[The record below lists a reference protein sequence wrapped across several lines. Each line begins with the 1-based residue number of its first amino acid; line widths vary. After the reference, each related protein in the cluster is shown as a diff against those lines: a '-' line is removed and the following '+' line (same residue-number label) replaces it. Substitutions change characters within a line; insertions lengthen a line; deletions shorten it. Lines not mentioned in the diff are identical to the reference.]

1 MRHHYIIME
10 GIDAGIFNTL
20 GSSPREADSVDF
32 NLEVFIE
39 IAKGSHVKYE
49 YDKKKKGLVC
59 DRVLRTPFKYGFNYG
74 FIPNTL
80 SEDGDPLDVVVIMD
94 DELIPGCYISCRLV
108 GVLETKDDAG
118 VDPKLIMVPSTKVDP
133 MYISCR
139 NMYDINPSVRE
150 KIRYFFSH
158 YKDLE
163 GKKVDVGLFR
173 NKDDAIAIYN
183 ESVSRFVDKV
193 NSLSG
198 VTILAVAPTE
208 K

>member
-1 MRHHYIIME
+1 MPYMIME
-10 GIDAGIFNTL
+10 GIDSGVSNTL
-20 GSSPREADSVDF
+20 NAPQHGSDSVDF

-59 DRVLRTPFKYGFNYG
+59 DRILRTPFKYGFNYG

-80 SEDGDPLDVVVIMD
+80 SEDNDPIDVVVIMD

-133 MYISCR
+133 MYVSCR

-173 NKDDAIAIYN
+173 NKDDAITIYN

-193 NSLSG
+193 NSLG
-198 VTILAVAPTE
+198 GMTILATTPV
-208 K
+208 

>member
-1 MRHHYIIME
+1 ME
-10 GIDAGIFNTL
+10 GIDAGIFNTVIA
-20 GSSPREADSVDF
+20 SPREADAIDF

-49 YDKKKKGLVC
+49 YDKKKKSLVC

-139 NMYDINPSVRE
+139 NMYDINPSTRD
-150 KIRYFFSH
+150 KIRYFFTH

-198 VTILAVAPTE
+198 MTILATVPME

>member
-1 MRHHYIIME
+1 ME
-10 GIDAGIFNTL
+10 GIDSGVSNTL
-20 GSSPREADSVDF
+20 NAPQHGSDSVDF

-49 YDKKKKGLVC
+49 YDKKKKALVC
-59 DRVLRTPFKYGFNYG
+59 DRILRTPFKYNFNYG

-80 SEDGDPLDVVVIMD
+80 SEDNDPIDVVVIMD
-94 DELIPGCYISCRLV
+94 DELTPGCYISCRLV

-133 MYISCR
+133 MYVSCR
-139 NMYDINPSVRE
+139 NVYDINPSIRE

-173 NKDDAIAIYN
+173 NKDDAITIYN

-198 VTILAVAPTE
+198 MTILATNPVG
-208 K
+208 KQC

>member
-1 MRHHYIIME
+1 
-10 GIDAGIFNTL
+10 
-20 GSSPREADSVDF
+20 
-32 NLEVFIE
+32 
-39 IAKGSHVKYE
+39 
-49 YDKKKKGLVC
+49 
-59 DRVLRTPFKYGFNYG
+59 
-74 FIPNTL
+74 
-80 SEDGDPLDVVVIMD
+80 
-94 DELIPGCYISCRLV
+94 
-108 GVLETKDDAG
+108 
-118 VDPKLIMVPSTKVDP
+118 

-158 YKDLE
+158 YMDLE

-198 VTILAVAPTE
+198 MTILATVPTE

>member
-1 MRHHYIIME
+1 ME
-10 GIDAGIFNTL
+10 GIDAGIFNTSGAL
-20 GSSPREADSVDF
+20 QREADSVDF

-74 FIPNTL
+74 LIPNTL
-80 SEDGDPLDVVVIMD
+80 SEDNDPIDVVDIMD

-139 NMYDINPSVRE
+139 NMYDINPSIRE

-173 NKDDAIAIYN
+173 NKDDAITIYK

-198 VTILAVAPTE
+198 VTILATTPV
-208 K
+208 